1 MYRLTGALALALL
14 LAACG
19 QKGDL
24 HLPEDDNDND
34 TAWHHAPV
42 SAPHGSRE
50 PA

>member
-1 MYRLTGALALALL
+1 MYRLTGTLALALL

-24 HLPEDDNDND
+24 HLPEDDDD
-34 TAWHHAPV
+34 TAMDTAPV
-42 SAPHGSRE
+42 SAPYGPQE

>member
-1 MYRLTGALALALL
+1 MYRLTGALALAML

-24 HLPEDDNDND
+24 HLPDDDDD
-34 TAWHHAPV
+34 TAMDATPV
-42 SAPHGSRE
+42 TAPHGPQE

>member
-1 MYRLTGALALALL
+1 MYRVTGTLALALL

-24 HLPEDDNDND
+24 HLPEDDDD
-34 TAWHHAPV
+34 TAMQTTPV
-42 SAPHGSRE
+42 SASHGPQE